1 MAVTVPATSRR
12 TATTPARRAAA
23 AVAPALRAGLAL
35 PVGVA
40 ALALQLTGRRA
51 AAQRLQPGPT
61 GAGRRLAR
69 LLLGL
74 PLDGF
79 ALLLLGY
86 AVFNSARNFGYP
98 IWYLHTDYHQ
108 AWGGPTMAGVWAVHA
123 AGWALSLV
131 VLLRWPA
138 CWIARGQQALTAR
151 LG

>member
-1 MAVTVPATSRR
+1 MAVTVPATSR
-12 TATTPARRAAA
+12 TATTPARRA
-23 AVAPALRAGLAL
+23 GLAL
-35 PVGVA
+35 PAGLA

-61 GAGRRLAR
+61 GTGRRLAR
-69 LLLGL
+69 VLLGL

-86 AVFNSARNFGYP
+86 AVFNSVRNFGYP
-98 IWYLHTDYHQ
+98 LWYLHTDYHQ

-123 AGWALSLV
+123 AGWALTLL

-138 CWIARGQQALTAR
+138 RWIARGQQALTAR